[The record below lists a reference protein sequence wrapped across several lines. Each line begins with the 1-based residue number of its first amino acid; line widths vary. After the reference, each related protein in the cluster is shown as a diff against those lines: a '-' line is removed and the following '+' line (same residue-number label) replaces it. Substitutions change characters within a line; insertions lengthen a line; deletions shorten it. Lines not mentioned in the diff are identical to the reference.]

1 MAEDNDEWDVEH
13 VDTELDRPEYPV
25 VDDVPSGANDKEV
38 TQAPIEDDLRRDP
51 GVGAPEDQGERF
63 LLTGHLGP
71 PVGVLIRVGA
81 LALDEAPVAVEQLGE
96 GVGCAESGICHICHP
111 AIVAAGG
118 ASALPRD
125 V

>member
-51 GVGAPEDQGERF
+51 GVGAPEDQGER
-63 LLTGHLGP
+63 LLPAGHLGASMR
-71 PVGVLIRVGA
+71 VLIRMRP
-81 LALDEAPVAVEQLGE
+81 LPLDEAV
-96 GVGCAESGICHICHP
+96 I
-111 AIVAAGG
+111 
-118 ASALPRD
+118 ASQ
-125 V
+125 